1 MPFFLPGRLIQ
12 FEYLSSEPNPELDRI
27 AEPYH
32 KDMDFAFFVVNFGYS
47 KADYEAL
54 TPREKI
60 FILKAWENKLVSDT
74 TFIYNAVFTASY
86 NVNRGKRKRAL
97 KLWRKAKVQRADMDV
112 ISENLAIIREVE
124 SREGKSWVDLIYERN
139 GLKKPER
146 GPEHG

>member
-1 MPFFLPGRLIQ
+1 MT
-12 FEYLSSEPNPELDRI
+12 SEPDPELDRI
-27 AEPYH
+27 AEPYR
-32 KDMDFAFFVVNFGYS
+32 KDMDFAFFAVNFGYS

-60 FILKAWENKLVSDT
+60 FLLKAWENKMVSDT

-97 KLWRKAKVQRADMDV
+97 KLWRKARVQKADMDV
-112 ISENLAIIREVE
+112 ISENLGIIREVE
-124 SREGKSWVDLIYERN
+124 AREGKGWVDLIYERN

-146 GPEHG
+146 RPEHG

>member
-1 MPFFLPGRLIQ
+1 MT
-12 FEYLSSEPNPELDRI
+12 SEPDPELDRI
-27 AEPYH
+27 AEPYR
-32 KDMDFAFFVVNFGYS
+32 KDMDFAFFAVNFGYS

-60 FILKAWENKLVSDT
+60 FLLKAWENKLVSDT

-97 KLWRKAKVQRADMDV
+97 KLWRKARVQKADMDV
-112 ISENLAIIREVE
+112 ISENLGIIREVE
-124 SREGKSWVDLIYERN
+124 AREGKGWVDLIYERN

-146 GPEHG
+146 RPEHG

>member
-1 MPFFLPGRLIQ
+1 
-12 FEYLSSEPNPELDRI
+12 
-27 AEPYH
+27 
-32 KDMDFAFFVVNFGYS
+32 MDFAFFAVNFGYS

-60 FILKAWENKLVSDT
+60 FLLKAWENKLVSDT

-97 KLWRKAKVQRADMDV
+97 KLWRKARVQKADVDV
-112 ISENLAIIREVE
+112 ISENLGIIREVE
-124 SREGKSWVDLIYERN
+124 AREGKGWVDLIYERN

-146 GPEHG
+146 RPEHG